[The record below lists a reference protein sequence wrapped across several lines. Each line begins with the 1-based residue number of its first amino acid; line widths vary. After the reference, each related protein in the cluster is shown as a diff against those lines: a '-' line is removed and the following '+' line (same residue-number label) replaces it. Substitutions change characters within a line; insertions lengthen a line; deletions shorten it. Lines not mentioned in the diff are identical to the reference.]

1 MKKLLQEYR
10 ILISIL
16 AIPYLLI
23 LISTFIKVDYDVTVP
38 ADVSKVSDS
47 LEVGVY
53 ENQHVHTVSVYSYTQ
68 VTLLNYLLA
77 QMNPYATVDK
87 TYPYSMTD
95 TVSIYQSGAIQK
107 KISIYNAIIA
117 GYEAAGYHEIIDDNA
132 FQGYIIH
139 TLYTYA
145 SSKLQLGDIIVS
157 FNQVDFTTRKT
168 ENEFSSVC
176 QTLCYEKDKVYP
188 IRVLRNGEVLDLEIQ
203 TNYYYTDEQEEK
215 HPSFGIATYS
225 YTLPQQMS
233 FDQPHLQYGW
243 GYGNSIGPSGG
254 LMQAL
259 YVYESLTGNTLT
271 RGLKIVGT
279 GTVDSYGNAGAIG
292 GIYQKVITAHLAH
305 ADIFFVPVSCMD
317 PNVYQQESNYLDA
330 VASYEHLRKTNMK
343 LVPIASLAD
352 AIDYLEQ
359 YK

>member
-1 MKKLLQEYR
+1 MKKLLKEYK
-10 ILISIL
+10 IFISVL
-16 AIPYLLI
+16 AIPYVLI
-23 LISTFIKVDYDVTVP
+23 LICAFVKVDYDVTVP
-38 ADVSKVSDS
+38 ADITKVSDS
-47 LEVGVY
+47 LDIGVH
-53 ENQHVHTVSVYSYTQ
+53 ENQQVNTVSVYSYTR

-77 QMNPYATVDK
+77 QMNPYATVEK
-87 TYPYSMTD
+87 TYPYSATD
-95 TVSIYQSGAIQK
+95 TSSIYQSGAIQK

-117 GYEAAGYHEIIDDNA
+117 GYEAAGYHEITDENS
-132 FQGYIIH
+132 FQGYVIH

-145 SSKLQLGDIIVS
+145 STQLQLGDIIVS
-157 FNQVDFTTRKT
+157 FNQVDFTTRKL
-168 ENEFSSVC
+168 ENEFTTVC
-176 QTLCYEKDKVYP
+176 QALSYEKDKSYP
-188 IRVLRNGEVLDLEIQ
+188 IRVLRNGELLDLEIQ

-225 YTLPQQMS
+225 YTLPKQMGL
-233 FDQPHLQYGW
+233 DQPHLQYGW

-305 ADIFFVPVSCMD
+305 ADIFFVPVSSMD
-317 PNVYQQESNYLDA
+317 SQIYQYESNYQDA
-330 VASYEHLRKTNMK
+330 LASYARLRKTNMK

-352 AIDYLEQ
+352 AIAYLEQ

>member
-1 MKKLLQEYR
+1 MKKLLKEYKN
-10 ILISIL
+10 LIFIL
-16 AIPYLLI
+16 AIPYALI
-23 LISTFIKVDYDVTVP
+23 LITVFVKVDYDVTVP
-38 ADVSKVSDS
+38 ADITKVSDS
-47 LEVGVY
+47 LEIGVY
-53 ENQHVHTVSVYSYTQ
+53 ENQQVNTVSVYSYTQ

-77 QMNPYATVDK
+77 QINPYATVEK
-87 TYPYSMTD
+87 TYPYSVTD
-95 TVSIYQSGAIQK
+95 TTSIYQSGSIQK

-117 GYEAAGYHEIIDDNA
+117 GYEAAGYYEIVDENA

-139 TLYTYA
+139 ILYTYA

-157 FNQVDFTTRKT
+157 FNHIDFTTRKS
-168 ENEFSSVC
+168 ENEFTSIC
-176 QTLCYEKDKVYP
+176 QTLDYEKNKTYP
-188 IRVLRNGEVLDLEIQ
+188 VRVLRNGELLDLEIQ
-203 TNYYYTDEQEEK
+203 TNYYYTDEQENK
-215 HPSFGIATYS
+215 HPSFGIGTYS
-225 YTLPQQMS
+225 YTLPKQMDS
-233 FDQPHLQYGW
+233 DRPHLQYNW

-254 LMQAL
+254 LMQSL

-271 RGLKIVGT
+271 RGLKVVGT

-317 PNVYQQESNYLDA
+317 PHIYQHESNYQDA
-330 VASYEHLRKTNMK
+330 LASYERLRKTNMK

-352 AIDYLEQ
+352 AIAYLEQ